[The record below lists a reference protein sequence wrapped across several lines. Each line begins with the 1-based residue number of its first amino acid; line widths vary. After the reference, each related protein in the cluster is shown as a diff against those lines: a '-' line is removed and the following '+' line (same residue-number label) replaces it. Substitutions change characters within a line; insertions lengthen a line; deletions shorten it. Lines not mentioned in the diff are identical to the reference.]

1 MLFLHIN
8 INSLLPKIDEM
19 RHVAN
24 ITNVSIIGKSETKLD
39 EIILSSELEVDG
51 YVLVRIS

>member
-1 MLFLHIN
+1 M
-8 INSLLPKIDEM
+8 PKIDEM

-39 EIILSSELEVDG
+39 EIILSSKLEVDG